1 MKAKSI
7 KGKSPEEI
15 RTALQKA
22 ASDGFKASLALVFIS
37 IKQDREA
44 IVELLDK
51 AGLAIYGT
59 TTNGEFIDE
68 SYEQGSIAILL
79 LDINPDYFFIQYAD
93 LNGDDDRK
101 ITAELAKKALAKF
114 SNPAFLVTRY

>member
-1 MKAKSI
+1 MISVPIRSI
-7 KGKSPEEI
+7 ALAAALFLSSCGKSD
-15 RTALQKA
+15 ANLQKA

-79 LDINPDYFFIQYAD
+79 LDIHPDYFFIQYAD
-93 LNGDDDRK
+93 LNGD
-101 ITAELAKKALAKF
+101 EKAFCRSHCVCHGA
-114 SNPAFLVTRY
+114 SD